1 MAQRTQLAYSLAMVS
16 ELDPATGLPGSEL
29 QLAGPT
35 TFAAAVL
42 DFGLLAVPT
51 RIKTIA
57 VVVDSALTSAVAGQA
72 TARLYAARSIFATPG
87 NTDPAPG
94 QAPVMASAPFAGGFG
109 AVSQFPTTGLN
120 ATQPRGTAVNL
131 GPNTASLGGAGAV
144 FFLSPIDIPELQ
156 WYYPVIG
163 IEIAAAVAFTGGSA
177 RVFVELASV

>member
-16 ELDPATGLPGSEL
+16 ELDPATGLPNAEL

-35 TFAAAVL
+35 NFAVAFL

-57 VVVDSALTSAVAGQA
+57 VVVDTALTSGAAGQA
-72 TARLYAARSIFATPG
+72 TAQLYAARSIFATAG

-94 QAPVMASAPFAGGFG
+94 QAPVMASSPFQGGSGAG
-109 AVSQFPTTGLN
+109 SQFPTTGLN
-120 ATQPRGTAVNL
+120 ATQPRGVAANL
-131 GPNTASLGGAGAV
+131 GPNTASLGPGI
-144 FFLSPIDIPELQ
+144 FFLSPVDIPELQ

-163 IEIAAAVAFTGGSA
+163 IEIKAAVAFTGGSA